1 MGLRRVNTAQV
12 VPVLLILLGITGVVT
27 AVALLAGYPWAI
39 GVLGALALIAGVLL
53 YDPTPNMPR
62 DQTKRGTR

>member
-1 MGLRRVNTAQV
+1 

-27 AVALLAGYPWAI
+27 AVGLLAGYPWAI

-53 YDPTPNMPR
+53 YDPMPNMQR
-62 DQTKRGTR
+62 YQTKRGTR